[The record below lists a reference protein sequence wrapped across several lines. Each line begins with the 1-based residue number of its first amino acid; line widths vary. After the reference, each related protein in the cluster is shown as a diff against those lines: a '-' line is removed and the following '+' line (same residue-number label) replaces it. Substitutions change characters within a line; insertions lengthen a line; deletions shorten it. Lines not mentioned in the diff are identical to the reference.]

1 MDFTED
7 SRLVMLRGNSGS
19 GKTTAARFLQ
29 HLIGRGTL
37 VVSQDVVRRDML
49 WARDEGGAIPL
60 LLELIGY
67 GQRHSPVT
75 ILEGIL
81 RTDWYGPLFEEVQ
94 SRFGE
99 NILAYYYD
107 IPFEETLRRHA
118 MRPQRFQ
125 FGEADMRSWWRE
137 RDLIGSIPEAILTAE
152 LTARGAAR
160 RIYRDI
166 MGEGVD
172 V

>member
-1 MDFTED
+1 MDFTAD

-49 WARDEGGAIPL
+49 WVRDEGGAIPL

-67 GQRHSPVT
+67 GQRSSPVT

-81 RTDWYGPLFEEVQ
+81 RTDWYGPLFGELQ
-94 SRFGE
+94 RRFGE
-99 NILAYYYD
+99 NIWAYYYD
-107 IPFEETLRRHA
+107 LPLEETLRRHA
-118 MRPQRFQ
+118 MRPQRTQ
-125 FGEADMRSWWRE
+125 FGESDMRSWWRE
-137 RDLIGSIPEAILTAE
+137 RDLVGSIPETILTEE
-152 LTARGAAR
+152 LSARGAAR

-166 MGEGVD
+166 TGGEAAE
-172 V
+172 